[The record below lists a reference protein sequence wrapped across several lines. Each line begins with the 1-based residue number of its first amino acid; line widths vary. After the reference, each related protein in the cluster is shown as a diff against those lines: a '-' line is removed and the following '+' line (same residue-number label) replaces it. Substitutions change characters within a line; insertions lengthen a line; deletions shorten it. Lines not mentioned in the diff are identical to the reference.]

1 MSINLPEVTTVTT
14 NVITSKSTETTLTI
28 GYSEKII
35 NSLNDVNIHL
45 GNIEALGKL
54 FLQLA
59 ILYIT
64 FKGLYFIVDNVFFSG
79 V

>member
-1 MSINLPEVTTVTT
+1 MNTNLPEVTTALITT
-14 NVITSKSTETTLTI
+14 SETTETTLTI
-28 GYSEKII
+28 GYSERVL

-64 FKGLYFIVDNVFFSG
+64 FKGLYFVVDKVFFSG